1 MKLTFNN
8 KVAQERTQS
17 NAVSKQRN
25 VMVALDHD
33 FCYQLPFTMTRS
45 WTTFHDET
53 LTFCRTQ
60 GSLKGMS
67 VHITRTQ

>member
-17 NAVSKQRN
+17 NTVSKQRN
-25 VMVALDHD
+25 VKVALDHD

-45 WTTFHDET
+45 WTTFHDEALT
-53 LTFCRTQ
+53 LSKTQ
-60 GSLKGMS
+60 ESLKGTS